1 MKSNNNVYVALT
13 AGEVDG
19 WESLHFSYTLK
30 FSRFIMLQ
38 LTAVL
43 CVLISAASILTTV
56 LCILIS
62 AASIWY
68 ALTPPQPP
76 PLEGEYAEW
85 TVLECILGQRYI
97 LFTLNVS
104 HKNMNFWGQPLT
116 IQFTVPLSE
125 FFCYRGGSLH
135 HPTCTRSPL
144 LPIFTLLLHF
154 FRWQRGT
161 HMCLPSIHRW
171 NSDGN
176 FWRNN

>member
-13 AGEVDG
+13 AGEADG

-30 FSRFIMLQ
+30 FNCFIMLQ
-38 LTAVL
+38 
-43 CVLISAASILTTV
+43 LTTV

-104 HKNMNFWGQPLT
+104 HKNMKFWGQPLT
-116 IQFTVPLSE
+116 TQFTVPLSE